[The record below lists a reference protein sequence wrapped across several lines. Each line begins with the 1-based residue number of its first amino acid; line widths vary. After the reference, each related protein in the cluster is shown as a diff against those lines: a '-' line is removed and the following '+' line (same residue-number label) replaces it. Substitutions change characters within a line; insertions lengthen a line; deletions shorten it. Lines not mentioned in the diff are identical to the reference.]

1 VTGAPIQ
8 PDLLSQEFGTISEL
22 IRAHA
27 RLRPNHTALIHDGR
41 RLDYSALD
49 DLADRVAAT
58 LQRDQVN
65 PRDTVAICASTSIE
79 YAALF
84 FGSLRAGVAVA
95 PLADSSVPRALEA
108 AMSDSGARI
117 LFLDRA
123 AADAW
128 PPAVPAPAPATSA
141 GAARRVLI
149 DDSGP
154 SGLEHW
160 LLEEGKIPARIDP
173 EPDWP
178 FNVIYSSG
186 TTGVP
191 KGIVQPHSFRWS
203 NAQRARLYGYA
214 PESVTLLSTP
224 MYSNTT
230 LATLFGALAL
240 GGTVVLM
247 GKFTAGGYLAL
258 AQEAQ
263 VTHTMLVPVQYQRL
277 LLQEDFDRFDLSS
290 YRMKFS
296 TGAPFPPAL
305 KEQVLR
311 RWPGGLIE
319 IYGMTE
325 GGGACMLEAHKFP
338 NKLHTVGTPMP
349 RHDIRLIDAAGREV
363 PGGETGEIV
372 GHSPAMMSGYLNQ
385 PSKTREAEWH
395 DSTGKRFIR
404 SGDIGRMDADGFL
417 VLLDRKKDMIIS
429 GGFNIYPGD
438 LEAVLR
444 DHPAVLEAAVIGVP
458 SSRWGETPVACV
470 VLKDGARADAAV
482 LTVWANERLGKM
494 QRIAATMIANSLP
507 RNGAGK
513 VMKPVLR
520 AAFLASPARFEGG
533 NPDAYVRGE

>member
-1 VTGAPIQ
+1 VTGAYIQ
-8 PDLLSQEFGTISEL
+8 PDLLSRNFGTISEL

-27 RLRPNHTALIHDGR
+27 RERPNHAALIHDGR

-65 PRDTVAICASTSIE
+65 PRRNVAICASTSIE

-84 FGSLRAGVAVA
+84 LGSLRAGVAVA
-95 PLADSSVPRALEA
+95 PLADSSAPRALEA
-108 AMSDSGARI
+108 AMADSGARI

-123 AADAW
+123 AARVW
-128 PPAVPAPAPATSA
+128 PPAASALATSA
-141 GAARRVLI
+141 GAVPRVII
-149 DDSGP
+149 DDPGP

-160 LLEEGKIPARIDP
+160 LVAQGRLPARIDP

-191 KGIVQPHSFRWS
+191 KGIVQPHSFRWA
-203 NAQRARLYGYA
+203 NAQRARLYGYDS
-214 PESVTLLSTP
+214 ESVTLLSTP

-247 GKFTAGGYLAL
+247 GKFTAGAYLAL
-258 AQEAQ
+258 AQDCGA
-263 VTHTMLVPVQYQRL
+263 THTMLVPVQYQRL

-296 TGAPFPPAL
+296 TGAPFPAAL

-325 GGGACMLEAHKFP
+325 GGGYCMLEAHKYP

-349 RHDIRLIDAAGREV
+349 HHDIRLIDTAGREV

-385 PSKTREAEWH
+385 PSKTREAEWR
-395 DSTGKRFIR
+395 DSTGKCFIR

-429 GGFNIYPGD
+429 GGFNVYPGD

-444 DHPAVLEAAVIGVP
+444 EHPAVLEAAVIGVASP
-458 SSRWGETPVACV
+458 RWGETPVAYV
-470 VLKDGARADAAV
+470 VLNEGARVDAAD
-482 LTVWANERLGKM
+482 LTAWANERLGKM
-494 QRIAATMIANSLP
+494 QRIAATVIADSLP

-513 VMKPVLR
+513 VVKPALR
-520 AAFLASPARFEGG
+520 EAFLASPPRFGGG
-533 NPDAYVRGE
+533 NPFADIRGE